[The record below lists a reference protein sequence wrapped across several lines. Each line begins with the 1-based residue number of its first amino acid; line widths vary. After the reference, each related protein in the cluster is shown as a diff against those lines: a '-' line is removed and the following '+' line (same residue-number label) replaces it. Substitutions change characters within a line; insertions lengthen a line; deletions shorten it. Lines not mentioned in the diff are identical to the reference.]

1 MVVEWEAGARV
12 VQTAWDFD
20 RPDLATCWLNGRDA
34 GIGWRTIIWAEV
46 CRSNRF
52 GVRQTQASGCFDGV
66 LLLVVLRRGRVGMGG
81 ESGIVLDDAWQLCRS
96 VRQHWRGPDLA
107 TCIQGDDQF

>member
-52 GVRQTQASGCFDGV
+52 GVRQTQASGCFDRGMITGV
-66 LLLVVLRRGRVGMGG
+66 AVAGGIAAWAGGDGRRERYC
-81 ESGIVLDDAWQLCRS
+81 A
-96 VRQHWRGPDLA
+96 
-107 TCIQGDDQF
+107 